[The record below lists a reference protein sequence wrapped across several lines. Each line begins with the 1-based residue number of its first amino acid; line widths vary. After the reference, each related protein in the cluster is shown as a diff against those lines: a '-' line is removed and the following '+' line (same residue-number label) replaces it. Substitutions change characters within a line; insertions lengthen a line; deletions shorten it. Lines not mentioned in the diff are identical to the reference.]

1 MSIEV
6 SPLRRRMIDDMT
18 IRNMTP
24 GTRTAVLGGH
34 VERCEDCAHTRIAYN
49 CCRYRH
55 RPSIARDR
63 SPISAE
69 GWWSCLNQ
77 VYKLAQFGRASPDVA
92 RSHQM
97 TIRKKIFLLAGILLA
112 LFGIVVGVVATVQK
126 LNSDQISNIAEYE
139 LPLTRL
145 VAELDV
151 DTDRYELGILR
162 ALRLDP
168 LNPPELAAAIAA
180 KKEVGDE
187 LRADVDT
194 ATTLL
199 AKAIQDPGYRAAER
213 VELARIEGS
222 FKYLTRNLEGFLATG
237 EQTMADL
244 AEGRREDARTASRQL
259 LNTYLSFGLF
269 LAACGVGLGISAV
282 GSARVVGAL
291 RQLVVRTRAIE
302 AGTDSEPLSVRT
314 RDEVGELA
322 LSFNRMVEEL
332 RTRERIKD
340 TFGKFVDPRIV
351 TRLIGS
357 GAEQA
362 ERRTLTV
369 FFSDIKGFSGISEQL
384 TASAVVNLLNSYFG
398 AVAEIIHAHRGFIDK
413 YIGDAVMA
421 FWVSPFSAGDDH
433 ASDACLAALAQ
444 QEALVRL
451 RTQLPEITGMRRN
464 PPELGIRMGIA
475 TGEAVVGTIGSD
487 SSRTYTVI
495 GDTVNLASR
504 LESINKLYGTSLIL
518 SEETYRTAQHV
529 IEARELD
536 LVTVAGKTEPVRI
549 YEAIGRVGEIAPE
562 RIALREMFAN
572 GLAAYR
578 RQDWDEAQR
587 CFESCQL
594 SDAEDEPS
602 RLFIH
607 RISLLRSTP
616 PPAGWDGV
624 WHFREK

>member
-1 MSIEV
+1 
-6 SPLRRRMIDDMT
+6 
-18 IRNMTP
+18 
-24 GTRTAVLGGH
+24 
-34 VERCEDCAHTRIAYN
+34 
-49 CCRYRH
+49 
-55 RPSIARDR
+55 
-63 SPISAE
+63 
-69 GWWSCLNQ
+69 
-77 VYKLAQFGRASPDVA
+77 
-92 RSHQM
+92 M

-112 LFGIVVGVVATVQK
+112 LFGAVVGVLAVVQK
-126 LNSDQISNIAEYE
+126 LDSDQISNIAQYE
-139 LPLTRL
+139 LPLARL

-180 KKEVGDE
+180 KKQVGDE
-187 LRADVDT
+187 LRADADAAT
-194 ATTLL
+194 ALI
-199 AKAIQDPGYRAAER
+199 AKAIQDTGYRAAER

-222 FKYLTRNLEGFLATG
+222 FKYLTRSLEGFLATG
-237 EQTMADL
+237 EQVMADL
-244 AEGRREDARTASRQL
+244 VDGRREDARTASLGFTKYAQAFGPDLSEVRLNLAGLTDRATRDVLARQR

-269 LAACGVGLGISAV
+269 LLACGIGLGVSAV
-282 GSARVVGAL
+282 GSARVIGGL

-302 AGTDSEPLSVRT
+302 AGTVSEPLSILT

-398 AVAEIIHAHRGFIDK
+398 TVAEVIHAHRGFIDK

-444 QEALVRL
+444 QEAIVQL
-451 RTQLPEITGMRRN
+451 RAQLPEITGMRRD
-464 PPELGIRMGIA
+464 PPELVIRMGIA

-487 SSRTYTVI
+487 SSRSYTVI

-504 LESINKLYGTSLIL
+504 LESINKLYSTSLIL
-518 SEETYRTAQHV
+518 SEETYRMAQHV

-536 LVTVAGKTEPVRI
+536 LITVAGKTEPVRI
-549 YEAIGRVGEIAPE
+549 YEAMGRVREIAPE
-562 RIALREMFAN
+562 QIQLREMYAN

-587 CFESCQL
+587 CFKSCQIG
-594 SDAEDEPS
+594 DADDGPS
-602 RLFIH
+602 RLFIE
-607 RISLLRSTP
+607 RISLLRSSP
-616 PPAGWDGV
+616 PPADWDGV
-624 WHFREK
+624 WHFEEK

>member
-1 MSIEV
+1 
-6 SPLRRRMIDDMT
+6 MT
-18 IRNMTP
+18 IR
-24 GTRTAVLGGH
+24 R
-34 VERCEDCAHTRIAYN
+34 
-49 CCRYRH
+49 
-55 RPSIARDR
+55 
-63 SPISAE
+63 
-69 GWWSCLNQ
+69 
-77 VYKLAQFGRASPDVA
+77 
-92 RSHQM
+92 
-97 TIRKKIFLLAGILLA
+97 KIFLLAGILLA
-112 LFGIVVGVVATVQK
+112 LFGAVVGVLAVVQK
-126 LNSDQISNIAEYE
+126 LDSDEISNIAGYE

-168 LNPPELAAAIAA
+168 LNPPELAEALAA
-180 KKEVGDE
+180 KKRVGDE
-187 LRADVDT
+187 LRADAD
-194 ATTLL
+194 AAIALI
-199 AKAIQDPGYRAAER
+199 AKAIEDTGYRAAER

-222 FKYLTRNLEGFLATG
+222 FKYLTRSLEGFLATG
-237 EQTMADL
+237 EQVMADL
-244 AEGRREDARTASRQL
+244 VDGRRENARTASLGFAKYAQAFGPDLSEVRLNLAGLTDRATRNVLARQR

-269 LAACGVGLGISAV
+269 LLACGIGLGVSAV
-282 GSARVVGAL
+282 GSARVVGGL
-291 RQLVVRTRAIE
+291 RQLVVGTRAIE
-302 AGTDSEPLSVRT
+302 AGTVSEPLSILT

-362 ERRTLTV
+362 ERRTLTI

-398 AVAEIIHAHRGFIDK
+398 TVAEVIHAHRGFIDK

-444 QEALVRL
+444 QEAVVQL
-451 RTQLPEITGMRRN
+451 RAQLPEITGIRRD
-464 PPELGIRMGIA
+464 PPELAIRMGIA

-487 SSRTYTVI
+487 SSRSYTVI

-504 LESINKLYGTSLIL
+504 LESINKLYSTSLII
-518 SEETYRTAQHV
+518 SEETYRMAQRV

-536 LVTVAGKTEPVRI
+536 LITVAGKTEPVRI
-549 YEAIGRVGEIAPE
+549 YEAMGRVDEIAPE
-562 RIALREMFAN
+562 QIQLREMYAN

-587 CFESCQL
+587 YFESCQL
-594 SDAEDEPS
+594 GDTDDGPS
-602 RLFIH
+602 RLFIE
-607 RISLLRSTP
+607 RISLLRSSP
-616 PPAGWDGV
+616 PPADWDGV
-624 WHFREK
+624 WHFKEK

>member
-1 MSIEV
+1 
-6 SPLRRRMIDDMT
+6 
-18 IRNMTP
+18 
-24 GTRTAVLGGH
+24 
-34 VERCEDCAHTRIAYN
+34 
-49 CCRYRH
+49 
-55 RPSIARDR
+55 
-63 SPISAE
+63 
-69 GWWSCLNQ
+69 
-77 VYKLAQFGRASPDVA
+77 
-92 RSHQM
+92 M

-112 LFGIVVGVVATVQK
+112 LFGAVVGVLTVIQK
-126 LNSDQISNIAEYE
+126 LDSDQISNIAEYE

-168 LNPPELAAAIAA
+168 LNPPELAEAIAA
-180 KKEVGDE
+180 KKQVGDE
-187 LRADVDT
+187 LRADADAAT
-194 ATTLL
+194 ALI
-199 AKAIQDPGYRAAER
+199 AKAIEDTGYRAAER

-222 FKYLTRNLEGFLATG
+222 FKYLTRSLEGFLATG
-237 EQTMADL
+237 EQVMADL
-244 AEGRREDARTASRQL
+244 VDGRREDARTASLGFAKYAQAFGPDLSEVRLNLAGLTDRATRNVLARQR

-269 LAACGVGLGISAV
+269 LLACGIGLGVSAV
-282 GSARVVGAL
+282 GSTRVVGGL
-291 RQLVVRTRAIE
+291 RQLVVGTRAIE
-302 AGTDSEPLSVRT
+302 AGTVSEPLSILT

-362 ERRTLTV
+362 ERRTLTI

-398 AVAEIIHAHRGFIDK
+398 TVAEVIHAHRGFIDK

-444 QEALVRL
+444 QEAVVQL
-451 RTQLPEITGMRRN
+451 RAQLPEITGIRRD
-464 PPELGIRMGIA
+464 PPELAIRMGIA

-487 SSRTYTVI
+487 SSRSYTVI

-518 SEETYRTAQHV
+518 SEETYRMAQHV

-536 LVTVAGKTEPVRI
+536 LITVAGKAEPVRI
-549 YEAIGRVGEIAPE
+549 YEAMGRVDEIAPE
-562 RIALREMFAN
+562 QIQLREMYAN

-587 CFESCQL
+587 YFESCQL
-594 SDAEDEPS
+594 GDTDDGPS
-602 RLFIH
+602 RLFIE
-607 RISLLRSTP
+607 RISLLRSSP
-616 PPAGWDGV
+616 PPADWDGV
-624 WHFREK
+624 WHFKEK

>member
-1 MSIEV
+1 
-6 SPLRRRMIDDMT
+6 
-18 IRNMTP
+18 
-24 GTRTAVLGGH
+24 
-34 VERCEDCAHTRIAYN
+34 
-49 CCRYRH
+49 
-55 RPSIARDR
+55 
-63 SPISAE
+63 
-69 GWWSCLNQ
+69 
-77 VYKLAQFGRASPDVA
+77 
-92 RSHQM
+92 M

-112 LFGIVVGVVATVQK
+112 LFGAVVGVLAIVQK
-126 LNSDQISNIAEYE
+126 LDSDQISNIAEYE
-139 LPLTRL
+139 LPLARL

-180 KKEVGDE
+180 KKQVGDE
-187 LRADVDT
+187 LRADADAAT
-194 ATTLL
+194 ALI
-199 AKAIQDPGYRAAER
+199 AKAIRDTGYRAAER

-222 FKYLTRNLEGFLATG
+222 FKYLIRSLEGFLATG
-237 EQTMADL
+237 EQVMADL
-244 AEGRREDARTASRQL
+244 ADGRREDARTASLGFTKYAQAFGPDLSEVRLNLAGLTDRATRDVLARQR

-269 LAACGVGLGISAV
+269 LLACGIGLGVSAV
-282 GSARVVGAL
+282 GSARVIGGL

-302 AGTDSEPLSVRT
+302 AGTVSEPLSVLT

-332 RTRERIKD
+332 RTRDRIKD

-357 GAEQA
+357 GADQA

-384 TASAVVNLLNSYFG
+384 TASAVVNLLNNYFG
-398 AVAEIIHAHRGFIDK
+398 TVAEVIHAHHGFIDK

-444 QEALVRL
+444 QDAIILL
-451 RTQLPEITGMRRN
+451 RTQLPEITGMRRD
-464 PPELGIRMGIA
+464 PPELAIRMGIA

-487 SSRTYTVI
+487 SSRSYTVI

-504 LESINKLYGTSLIL
+504 LESINKLYSTSLIL
-518 SEETYRTAQHV
+518 SEETYRMAQQV

-536 LVTVAGKTEPVRI
+536 LITVAGKTEPVRI
-549 YEAIGRVGEIAPE
+549 YEAMARVGEIAPE
-562 RIALREMFAN
+562 QIQLREMYAN

-594 SDAEDEPS
+594 GDANDGPS
-602 RLFIH
+602 RLFIE
-607 RISLLRSTP
+607 RISLLRSSP
-616 PPAGWDGV
+616 PPADWDGV
-624 WHFREK
+624 WHIQEK

>member
-1 MSIEV
+1 
-6 SPLRRRMIDDMT
+6 MT
-18 IRNMTP
+18 IR
-24 GTRTAVLGGH
+24 R
-34 VERCEDCAHTRIAYN
+34 
-49 CCRYRH
+49 
-55 RPSIARDR
+55 
-63 SPISAE
+63 
-69 GWWSCLNQ
+69 
-77 VYKLAQFGRASPDVA
+77 
-92 RSHQM
+92 
-97 TIRKKIFLLAGILLA
+97 KIFLLAGILLA
-112 LFGIVVGVVATVQK
+112 LFGAVVGVLAVVQK
-126 LNSDQISNIAEYE
+126 LDSDEISNIAGYE

-168 LNPPELAAAIAA
+168 LNPPELAEALAA
-180 KKEVGDE
+180 KKRVGDE
-187 LRADVDT
+187 LRADAD
-194 ATTLL
+194 AAIALI
-199 AKAIQDPGYRAAER
+199 AKAIEDTGYRAAER

-222 FKYLTRNLEGFLATG
+222 FKYLTRSLEGFLATG
-237 EQTMADL
+237 EQVMADL
-244 AEGRREDARTASRQL
+244 VDGRREDARTASLGFAKYAQAFGPDLSEVRLNLAGLTDRATRNVLARQR

-269 LAACGVGLGISAV
+269 LLACGIGLGVSAV
-282 GSARVVGAL
+282 GSARVVGGL
-291 RQLVVRTRAIE
+291 RQLVVGTRAIE
-302 AGTDSEPLSVRT
+302 AGTVSEPLSILT

-362 ERRTLTV
+362 ERRTLTI

-398 AVAEIIHAHRGFIDK
+398 TVAEVIHAHRGFIDK

-444 QEALVRL
+444 QEAVVQL
-451 RTQLPEITGMRRN
+451 RAQLPEITGIRRD
-464 PPELGIRMGIA
+464 PPELAIRMGIA

-487 SSRTYTVI
+487 SSRSYTVI

-504 LESINKLYGTSLIL
+504 LESINKLYSTSLII
-518 SEETYRTAQHV
+518 SEETYRMAQRV

-536 LVTVAGKTEPVRI
+536 LITVAGKTEPVRI
-549 YEAIGRVGEIAPE
+549 YEAMGRVDEIAPE
-562 RIALREMFAN
+562 QIQLREMYAN

-587 CFESCQL
+587 YFESCQL
-594 SDAEDEPS
+594 GDTDDGPS
-602 RLFIH
+602 RLFIE
-607 RISLLRSTP
+607 RISLLRSSP
-616 PPAGWDGV
+616 PPADWDGV
-624 WHFREK
+624 WHFKEK

>member
-1 MSIEV
+1 
-6 SPLRRRMIDDMT
+6 
-18 IRNMTP
+18 
-24 GTRTAVLGGH
+24 
-34 VERCEDCAHTRIAYN
+34 
-49 CCRYRH
+49 
-55 RPSIARDR
+55 
-63 SPISAE
+63 
-69 GWWSCLNQ
+69 
-77 VYKLAQFGRASPDVA
+77 
-92 RSHQM
+92 M

-112 LFGIVVGVVATVQK
+112 LFGVVVGVLAIVQK
-126 LNSDQISNIAEYE
+126 LDSDQISNIAEYE

-168 LNPPELAAAIAA
+168 LGPPELAAAIAA

-194 ATTLL
+194 ATALL

-222 FKYLTRNLEGFLATG
+222 FKYLTRNLEGVLATG
-237 EQTMADL
+237 EQVMAALVD
-244 AEGRREDARTASRQL
+244 GRREDARTASLGFAKFAQAFGPDLSEVRLNLAGLTDRATRDVLARQR

-269 LAACGVGLGISAV
+269 LLACGIGLGVSAGV
-282 GSARVVGAL
+282 SARVVGGL
-291 RQLVVRTRAIE
+291 RQLVVGTRAIE
-302 AGTDSEPLSVRT
+302 AGAVSEPLSILT
-314 RDEVGELA
+314 RDEVGDLA

-351 TRLIGS
+351 SRLIGD
-357 GAEQA
+357 GADQA
-362 ERRTLTV
+362 ERRTLTI
-369 FFSDIKGFSGISEQL
+369 FFSDIKNFSGISEQL

-398 AVAEIIHAHRGFIDK
+398 TVAEIIHAHRGFIDK

-444 QEALVRL
+444 QEALVLL
-451 RTQLPEITGMRRN
+451 RARLPEITGMRRN
-464 PPELGIRMGIA
+464 PPELAIRMGIA

-487 SSRTYTVI
+487 SSRSYTVI

-518 SEETYRTAQHV
+518 SEETYRMAQHV

-536 LVTVAGKTEPVRI
+536 LVTVAGKTEPARI
-549 YEAIGRVGEIAPE
+549 YEAMGRIGEIAPE
-562 RIALREMFAN
+562 RIALRDMFAN

-594 SDAEDEPS
+594 SDAEDGPS
-602 RLFIH
+602 RLFVD
-607 RISLLRSTP
+607 RVSLLR
-616 PPAGWDGV
+616 
-624 WHFREK
+624 R

>member
-1 MSIEV
+1 
-6 SPLRRRMIDDMT
+6 
-18 IRNMTP
+18 
-24 GTRTAVLGGH
+24 
-34 VERCEDCAHTRIAYN
+34 
-49 CCRYRH
+49 
-55 RPSIARDR
+55 
-63 SPISAE
+63 
-69 GWWSCLNQ
+69 
-77 VYKLAQFGRASPDVA
+77 
-92 RSHQM
+92 M

-112 LFGIVVGVVATVQK
+112 LFGAVVGVLAVVQK
-126 LNSDQISNIAEYE
+126 LDSDQISNIAEYE
-139 LPLTRL
+139 LPLARL

-180 KKEVGDE
+180 KKQVGDE
-187 LRADVDT
+187 LRADADA
-194 ATTLL
+194 ATVLI
-199 AKAIQDPGYRAAER
+199 AKAIQDTGYRVAER

-222 FKYLTRNLEGFLATG
+222 FKYLTRSLEGFLATG
-237 EQTMADL
+237 EQVMADL
-244 AEGRREDARTASRQL
+244 VDGRREDARTASLGFTKYAQAFGPDLSEVRLNVAGLTDRATRDVLARQR

-269 LAACGVGLGISAV
+269 LLACGIGLGVSAV
-282 GSARVVGAL
+282 GSARVIGGL

-302 AGTDSEPLSVRT
+302 AGTVSEPLSILT

-398 AVAEIIHAHRGFIDK
+398 TVAEVIHAHRGFIDK

-444 QEALVRL
+444 QEAIVQL
-451 RTQLPEITGMRRN
+451 RAQLPEITGMRRD
-464 PPELGIRMGIA
+464 PPELVIRMGIA

-487 SSRTYTVI
+487 SSRSYTVI

-504 LESINKLYGTSLIL
+504 LESINKLYSTSLIL

-536 LVTVAGKTEPVRI
+536 LITVAGKTEPVRI
-549 YEAIGRVGEIAPE
+549 YEAMARAGEIAPE
-562 RIALREMFAN
+562 QIQLREMYAN

-594 SDAEDEPS
+594 GDADDGPS
-602 RLFIH
+602 RLFIE
-607 RISLLRSTP
+607 RISLLRCSP
-616 PPAGWDGV
+616 PPADWDGV
-624 WHFREK
+624 WHFEEK

>member
-1 MSIEV
+1 
-6 SPLRRRMIDDMT
+6 
-18 IRNMTP
+18 
-24 GTRTAVLGGH
+24 
-34 VERCEDCAHTRIAYN
+34 
-49 CCRYRH
+49 
-55 RPSIARDR
+55 
-63 SPISAE
+63 
-69 GWWSCLNQ
+69 
-77 VYKLAQFGRASPDVA
+77 
-92 RSHQM
+92 M

-112 LFGIVVGVVATVQK
+112 LFGAVVGVLAVVQK
-126 LNSDQISNIAEYE
+126 LDSDQISNIAEYE
-139 LPLTRL
+139 LPLARL

-187 LRADVDT
+187 LRADVGT

-222 FKYLTRNLEGFLATG
+222 FKYLTRSVEGFLATG

-244 AEGRREDARTASRQL
+244 VEGRREDARTASLGFAKYAQAFGPDLSEIRRNLAGLTDRATRNVLARQR

-269 LAACGVGLGISAV
+269 LAACGIGLGISAV

-291 RQLVVRTRAIE
+291 RQLVVRTHAIE
-302 AGTDSEPLSVRT
+302 AGTHSEPLSILT

-362 ERRTLTV
+362 ERRTLTI

-398 AVAEIIHAHRGFIDK
+398 TVADVIHAHRGFIDK

-444 QEALVRL
+444 QEAIILL
-451 RTQLPEITGMRRN
+451 RAQLPEITGMRRN
-464 PPELGIRMGIA
+464 PPELAIRMGIA

-487 SSRTYTVI
+487 SSRSYTVI

-518 SEETYRTAQHV
+518 SEETYRMAQQV

-549 YEAIGRVGEIAPE
+549 YEAMGRVGEITPE
-562 RIALREMFAN
+562 RIALREMYAS

-578 RQDWDEAQR
+578 RQDWDEAQT
-587 CFESCQL
+587 CFENCLL
-594 SDAEDEPS
+594 SDAEDGPS
-602 RLFIH
+602 RLFAD
-607 RISLLRSTP
+607 RVSQLRQTP
-616 PPAGWDGV
+616 PPTDWDGV

>member
-1 MSIEV
+1 
-6 SPLRRRMIDDMT
+6 
-18 IRNMTP
+18 
-24 GTRTAVLGGH
+24 
-34 VERCEDCAHTRIAYN
+34 
-49 CCRYRH
+49 
-55 RPSIARDR
+55 
-63 SPISAE
+63 
-69 GWWSCLNQ
+69 
-77 VYKLAQFGRASPDVA
+77 
-92 RSHQM
+92 M

-112 LFGIVVGVVATVQK
+112 LFGAVVGVLTIVQK
-126 LNSDQISNIAEYE
+126 LDSDQISNIAEYE
-139 LPLTRL
+139 LPLARL

-168 LNPPELAAAIAA
+168 LNPPELTAAIAA
-180 KKEVGDE
+180 KKQVGDE
-187 LRADVDT
+187 LRADSDAAT
-194 ATTLL
+194 ALI
-199 AKAIQDPGYRAAER
+199 AKAIHDTSYRAAER

-222 FKYLTRNLEGFLATG
+222 FKYLIRGLDGFLATG
-237 EQTMADL
+237 DQVMADL
-244 AEGRREDARTASRQL
+244 VDGRREDARTASLGFTKYAQAFGPDLSEVRLSLAGLTDRATRDVLARQR

-269 LAACGVGLGISAV
+269 LLACGIGLGVSAV
-282 GSARVVGAL
+282 GSARVIGGL

-302 AGTDSEPLSVRT
+302 AGTVSEPLSILT

-398 AVAEIIHAHRGFIDK
+398 TVAEVIHAHRGFIDK

-444 QEALVRL
+444 QEAIALL
-451 RTQLPEITGMRRN
+451 RTQLPEITGMRRD
-464 PPELGIRMGIA
+464 PPELAVRMGIA
-475 TGEAVVGTIGSD
+475 TGEAVVGTIGSE
-487 SSRTYTVI
+487 SSRSYTVI

-518 SEETYRTAQHV
+518 SEETYRMAQQV

-536 LVTVAGKTEPVRI
+536 LITVAGKTEPVRI
-549 YEAIGRVGEIAPE
+549 YEAIARVGEIAPE
-562 RIALREMFAN
+562 QIQLREMYAN

-594 SDAEDEPS
+594 GDADDGPS
-602 RLFIH
+602 RLFIE
-607 RISLLRSTP
+607 RISLLRSSP
-616 PPAGWDGV
+616 PPADWDGV
-624 WHFREK
+624 WHFDEK

>member
-1 MSIEV
+1 
-6 SPLRRRMIDDMT
+6 
-18 IRNMTP
+18 
-24 GTRTAVLGGH
+24 
-34 VERCEDCAHTRIAYN
+34 
-49 CCRYRH
+49 
-55 RPSIARDR
+55 
-63 SPISAE
+63 
-69 GWWSCLNQ
+69 
-77 VYKLAQFGRASPDVA
+77 
-92 RSHQM
+92 M

-112 LFGIVVGVVATVQK
+112 LFGAVVGVLAIVQK
-126 LNSDQISNIAEYE
+126 LDSDQISNIAEYE
-139 LPLTRL
+139 LPLARL

-180 KKEVGDE
+180 KKQVGDE
-187 LRADVDT
+187 LRADADAAT
-194 ATTLL
+194 ALI
-199 AKAIQDPGYRAAER
+199 AKAIRDTGYRAGER

-222 FKYLTRNLEGFLATG
+222 FKYLIRGLEGFLATG
-237 EQTMADL
+237 EQVMADL
-244 AEGRREDARTASRQL
+244 VDGRHEDARTASLGFTKYAQAFGPDLSEVRLNLAGLTDRATRDVLARQR

-269 LAACGVGLGISAV
+269 LLACGIGLGVSAV
-282 GSARVVGAL
+282 GSARVIGGL

-302 AGTDSEPLSVRT
+302 AGTVSEPLSVLT

-332 RTRERIKD
+332 RTRDRIKD

-357 GAEQA
+357 GADQA

-398 AVAEIIHAHRGFIDK
+398 TVAGVIHAHRGFIDK

-444 QEALVRL
+444 QEAITQL
-451 RTQLPEITGMRRN
+451 RAQLPEITGMRRD
-464 PPELGIRMGIA
+464 PPELAIRMGIA

-487 SSRTYTVI
+487 SSRSYTVI

-504 LESINKLYGTSLIL
+504 LESINKLYSTSLIV
-518 SEETYRTAQHV
+518 SEETYRMAQQV

-536 LVTVAGKTEPVRI
+536 LITVAGKTEPVRI
-549 YEAIGRVGEIAPE
+549 YEAMARVGEIAPE
-562 RIALREMFAN
+562 QIQLREMYAN

-594 SDAEDEPS
+594 GDANDGPS
-602 RLFIH
+602 RLFIE
-607 RISLLRSTP
+607 RISLLRSSP
-616 PPAGWDGV
+616 PPADWDGV
-624 WHFREK
+624 WHFEEK

>member
-1 MSIEV
+1 
-6 SPLRRRMIDDMT
+6 
-18 IRNMTP
+18 
-24 GTRTAVLGGH
+24 
-34 VERCEDCAHTRIAYN
+34 
-49 CCRYRH
+49 
-55 RPSIARDR
+55 
-63 SPISAE
+63 
-69 GWWSCLNQ
+69 
-77 VYKLAQFGRASPDVA
+77 
-92 RSHQM
+92 M

-112 LFGIVVGVVATVQK
+112 LFGAVVGVLAIVQK
-126 LNSDQISNIAEYE
+126 LDSDQISNIAEYE
-139 LPLTRL
+139 LPLARL

-180 KKEVGDE
+180 KKQVGDE
-187 LRADVDT
+187 LRADANAAT
-194 ATTLL
+194 ALI
-199 AKAIQDPGYRAAER
+199 AKAIHDTGYRAAER

-222 FKYLTRNLEGFLATG
+222 FKYLTRGLEGFLATG
-237 EQTMADL
+237 EQVMADL
-244 AEGRREDARTASRQL
+244 VDGRHEDARTASLGFTKYAQAFGPDLSEVRLNLAGLTDRATRDVLARQR

-269 LAACGVGLGISAV
+269 LLACGIGLGVSAV
-282 GSARVVGAL
+282 GSARVIGGL

-302 AGTDSEPLSVRT
+302 AGTVSEPLSILT

-398 AVAEIIHAHRGFIDK
+398 TVAEVIHAHRGFIDK

-444 QEALVRL
+444 QEAITLL
-451 RTQLPEITGMRRN
+451 RAQLSEITGMRRD
-464 PPELGIRMGIA
+464 PPELAIRMGIA

-487 SSRTYTVI
+487 SSRSYTVI

-504 LESINKLYGTSLIL
+504 LESINKIYSTSLIL
-518 SEETYRTAQHV
+518 SEETYRMAQQI

-536 LVTVAGKTEPVRI
+536 LITVAGKTEPVRI
-549 YEAIGRVGEIAPE
+549 YEAMARVGEIAPE
-562 RIALREMFAN
+562 QIQLREMYAN

-587 CFESCQL
+587 CFERCQL
-594 SDAEDEPS
+594 GDADDGPS
-602 RLFIH
+602 RLFIE
-607 RISLLRSTP
+607 RISLLRSSP
-616 PPAGWDGV
+616 PPADWDGV
-624 WHFREK
+624 WHFEEK